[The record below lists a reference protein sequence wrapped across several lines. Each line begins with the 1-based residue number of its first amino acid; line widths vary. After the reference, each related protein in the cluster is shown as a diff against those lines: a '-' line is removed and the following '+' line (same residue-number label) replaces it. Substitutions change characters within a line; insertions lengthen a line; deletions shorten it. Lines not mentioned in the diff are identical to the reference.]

1 MVNNENLLRFHV
13 WVPVNNI
20 MEKINSN
27 RRYIQIIVY
36 FVVKFNQNND
46 YKNNQLSR
54 RNFGLICIDLSV
66 CYVHTYIYLF
76 NCII

>member
-1 MVNNENLLRFHV
+1 MVNNENFLGFHV

-27 RRYIQIIVY
+27 RRYIQIIVH

-46 YKNNQLSR
+46 YKKQS
-54 RNFGLICIDLSV
+54 IV
-66 CYVHTYIYLF
+66 
-76 NCII
+76 